1 MASQYNLRVAHPALI
16 LVTMVAVGLG
26 AGYYFASANQGPTVT
41 WSQNPLFIALSPA
54 SGSGS
59 APDSFT
65 CSSPVGPVTL
75 SASSNQPSSITLTV
89 SPTSFPNCGS
99 TPDNVVVT
107 ATCTPTAKASSH
119 CVGGFSGKVVVCGP
133 TSYTCLKRTLIVVVN
148 DTAGQ
153 LSQNSQ
159 E

>member
-1 MASQYNLRVAHPALI
+1 
-16 LVTMVAVGLG
+16 MVAVGLG

-54 SGSGS
+54 SGSAS